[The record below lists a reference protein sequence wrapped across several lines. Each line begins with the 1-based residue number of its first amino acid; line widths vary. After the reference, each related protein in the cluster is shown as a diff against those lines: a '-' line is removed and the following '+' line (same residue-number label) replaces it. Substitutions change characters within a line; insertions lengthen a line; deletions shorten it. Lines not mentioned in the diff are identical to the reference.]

1 MSQDRFTHV
10 TRQSWGG
17 RIGNS
22 IKGVVVGVVFIAG
35 SIFLL
40 SWNEGR
46 SVKTAASL
54 AEGAKAVVSIDSTR
68 MDPANEGNLI
78 HLTGIANTGETVT
91 DPEFGVA
98 VNAIKLI
105 RKVEMYQW
113 KESVQ
118 SKTDKEMG
126 GGTKTAKTYT
136 YKKTWSDRLINSSDF
151 EHPEDH
157 QNPGVMPYQSRDF
170 LAGEVKIDE
179 TFVLTDRLVRKINN
193 DEPYLV
199 DSSSTAGI
207 LSDRFQTYDGGYY
220 SGTPESPNV
229 GDLKVFFKI
238 IKPPVMVSIV
248 ARQTGNSFSAY
259 PTRSG
264 DALEFLRVGILSAAE
279 MFKKAQEENAL
290 LTWVLRGAGC
300 LFMFI
305 GFAMVF
311 APLSV
316 LADVIPFLGNLV
328 ELGTGLAALL
338 LALVVS
344 LVTIAVAWFAYRPV
358 LSIVLILAAVI
369 IFVVIPNTG
378 GRKDQKVI

>member
-22 IKGVVVGVVFIAG
+22 IKGVIVGVIFIAG

-46 SVKTAASL
+46 SVKTARSL
-54 AEGAKAVVSIDSTR
+54 DEGAKAVISIDSTHV
-68 MDPANEGNLI
+68 DPAKEGNLV
-78 HLTGIANTGETVT
+78 HLTGIANTDETLT
-91 DPEFGVA
+91 DPEFGVS
-98 VNAIKLI
+98 VNAIKLV
-105 RKVEMYQW
+105 RHVAMYQW
-113 KESVQ
+113 QESTS
-118 SKTDKEMG
+118 SKTDKELG
-126 GGTKTAKTYT
+126 GGTKTTKTYT
-136 YKKTWSDRLINSSDF
+136 YKKTWSDRLIDSSDF

-157 QNPGVMPYQSRDF
+157 QNPGAMAYQSRDF
-170 LAGEVKIDE
+170 LAEEVLVDG
-179 TFVLTDRLVRKINN
+179 TFALTDSLKRKINN
-193 DEPYLV
+193 YEPYLV

-229 GDLKVFFKI
+229 GDLKVSFKI
-238 IKPPVMVSIV
+238 IKPPLLVSIV

-264 DALEFLRVGILSAAE
+264 DSLEFLRVGALSAAE

-305 GFAMVF
+305 GFALVF

-316 LADVIPFLGNLV
+316 LADVIPFLGNLM

-338 LALVVS
+338 LAFLVS

-358 LSIVLILAAVI
+358 LSIVLILVAVI

-378 GRKDQKVI
+378 GRKNQKVI